1 MSREPRELDGE
12 MLIWGTIYGLIIG
25 GITALLTL
33 PKSGLALRRE
43 VRDRVE
49 LAIPRDPV
57 ADSIAEGKAAARR
70 RLEEMNR

>member
-1 MSREPRELDGE
+1 MSRDSRELDSG
-12 MLIWGTIYGLIIG
+12 LLVTGIVYGVIVG

-43 VRDRVE
+43 VQERVE

-70 RLEEMNR
+70 RLEATK

>member
-43 VRDRVE
+43 VRERVE